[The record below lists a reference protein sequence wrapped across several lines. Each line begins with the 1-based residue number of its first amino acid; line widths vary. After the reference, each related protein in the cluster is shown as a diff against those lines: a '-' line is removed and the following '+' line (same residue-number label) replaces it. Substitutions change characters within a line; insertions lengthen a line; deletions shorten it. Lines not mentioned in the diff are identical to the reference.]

1 MYELRFAD
9 SLAGIHASDWN
20 ALVDP
25 NDPFTD
31 YRFLRAL
38 ETSAC
43 VGPHTGWLPNYV
55 LAYAEDRLRGAI
67 PLYIKGDSYGEFI
80 FDWAW
85 ADAAMA
91 NGISYYPK
99 LVVAVPFT
107 PAAGNRILVGAEDDS
122 RAEIIDALVGGVMQV
137 AEEQSVSSLHFL
149 FCREDEQKVL
159 SEKFDL
165 MPRLT
170 HQFHWDDQGYQSFD
184 DYLGA
189 LRNSARKNVR
199 RERKKA
205 AASGL
210 KIEILSGRELSDIQW
225 RALYTFYLDTTG
237 RKWGSA
243 YLNERFFARELR
255 EGLVD
260 NVVAT
265 FASRDDTPVAGAL
278 FFRKGKHLYGRY
290 WGTLE
295 SHDAL
300 HFELCY
306 YLPIEYCIAEGLR
319 HYEAGAQGAHKL
331 RRGMMPCPTYSA
343 HWLRHPG
350 LRGAVDHYLDGERDA
365 IGEEMKYLGG
375 YGPFKREGKG
385 SDSKRPNEENG

>member
-1 MYELRFAD
+1 MLKVRFAE
-9 SLAGIHASDWN
+9 SLAAIEPQDWN
-20 ALVDP
+20 ALIDG

-38 ETSAC
+38 ETSGC
-43 VGPHTGWLPNYV
+43 VGPNTGWLPNYV
-55 LAYAEDRLRGAI
+55 LAYEEDSLRGAI
-67 PLYIKGDSYGEFI
+67 PLYLKGDSYGEFI

-99 LVVAVPFT
+99 LVAAVPYT
-107 PAAGNRILVGAEDDS
+107 PAAGNRILTAANDAARDQIAE
-122 RAEIIDALVGGVMQV
+122 ALIGGVMKV
-137 AEEQSVSSLHFL
+137 AETHRVSSLHVL
-149 FCREDEQKVL
+149 FCREEEQQYL
-159 SEKFDL
+159 QQRFEL
-165 MPRLT
+165 LPRLT
-170 HQFHWDDQGYQSFD
+170 HQFHWDNQDYGSFD

-210 KIEILSGRELSDIQW
+210 TIQILPGRELTDAHW
-225 RALYTFYLDTTG
+225 NALYAFYLDTTG

-243 YLNERFFARELR
+243 YLNERFFAKELR
-255 EGLVD
+255 QDLVEQ
-260 NVVAT
+260 VVAT
-265 FASRDDTPVAGAL
+265 FACRDDTPVAGAL

-295 SHDAL
+295 EHDAL

-306 YLPIEYCIAEGLR
+306 YLPIEYCIAEGLS
-319 HYEAGAQGAHKL
+319 HYEAGAQGSHKL

-343 HWLRHPG
+343 HWLAHPG
-350 LRGAVDHYLDGERDA
+350 LSGAVAHYLETERSA
-365 IGEEMKYLGG
+365 IAQEMNYLSG
-375 YGPFKREGKG
+375 YGPFKKG
-385 SDSKRPNEENG
+385 GVSIG